1 MNLWYRRG
9 QRVDGTGLR
18 LLGPVGIWRDD
29 QLLGPTAAQQR
40 SVLAMLMMEPG
51 RVVSVDRL
59 VMAIWGEDPPG
70 SARNAVQVQISK
82 LRRILAALPDTELT
96 TSAKGY
102 CLTAPRTAV
111 DLHRFRDLVR
121 EARTSSDDRAAE
133 LLRAALQLWRGPAL
147 ADVAGGWLSDTV
159 GAGLEEERRA
169 AVEECAALDV
179 RAGRHHEAIA
189 QLSAL
194 VAEHPLR
201 ERSVA
206 LLMEA
211 LRRSGRRADALALF
225 RATRQR
231 YAEELGIEPGEE
243 LQRLHRQALEARA
256 GFGLVPGPGPGSGY
270 APEGR
275 TGSGSG
281 PASGSGARPASE
293 VRAEPGAGYAPGDG
307 SAQGAVYASGAGH
320 APGDGTGSG
329 AGYDSGARP
338 GPGVGHVPGDGAG
351 AGHVPGGG
359 TAPEAGHAPGSG
371 ARGAAGARTGSG
383 AGYDSGARPGS
394 GIGHASGDGAG
405 AGYVS
410 EAGYEA
416 GGRTAPEAGA
426 PGSGAGGAA
435 GARTGSGA
443 GYDSGARPGP
453 GVGHV
458 PGDGAGAGHVSGGGT
473 APEAGHAP
481 GSGAGGAAGAR
492 TGSGAGPASG
502 ARSASEVSGAAGA
515 GDETGYRAVPGGGQA
530 PEPRTASGA
539 GHAPETRAES
549 DAGHVPGDRTRPGT
563 GHEPGA
569 WAESGAGYAA
579 EPGTAGA
586 NGAAGH
592 APEARTES
600 GAGPA
605 AGDGAGPEAGHAS
618 GARGAFGA
626 GHAPGD
632 QTAPGAGHAP
642 GDRTA
647 PGAGHAAEPRTSAE
661 AADLGGIPQQLP
673 PDVAHFSGRE
683 RELAGLDALLRT
695 GAASTAAGR
704 SPTAAVIGVI
714 AGSGGLGKTT
724 LAVHWA
730 HRVRDRFPDGQLY
743 VNLRGFGPT
752 GSAMTVAEA
761 VRGFLDAFQVPAHRI
776 PATVE
781 AQTALYRS
789 LLADRRVLILLDNAR
804 DAEQVRPLLPGSP
817 GCLVV
822 LTSRNELTGLVVAE
836 QARPLPLDLL
846 GRAEARELLAGR
858 IGAERAAAEPQAVE
872 DVVTVCAGLPLA
884 LAIVAA
890 RAATH
895 PRFSIAAL
903 ADELH
908 DARGSLD
915 AFEGGDATT
924 DVRAVFS
931 WSYHT
936 LGDDTARLF
945 RLLAVHPGPYIAA
958 PAAAS
963 LAGVDISQARRLLS
977 RLTRAHLIAERSPG
991 RYAFHDLLRAYAME
1005 LTHEYDSADDRR
1017 SALHRVLDH
1026 YLHSAVAAGRAFTPH
1041 REPVA
1046 VAPAR
1051 SGVTVETFG
1060 EHAQA
1065 LTWFT
1070 LEHPVLIAALQ
1081 RAADA
1086 SFETHAWQLAWSLM
1100 EYLDQLGH
1108 WHDQRTV
1115 HRIALG
1121 AAHRIAD
1128 PAGQAYACHGMGLAD
1143 LRMGRYDRARG
1154 HLLRSL
1160 NLHGEVANHIG
1171 QARIHV
1177 ALNMTAERQ
1186 GRDEEL
1192 LYHAR
1197 RSLELY
1203 QVAGHRKG
1211 EAYALNNL
1219 GWAYARLGDFQQTL
1233 VHCAQALALLREAGD
1248 GRGES
1253 AAWDSLG
1260 YAHHHLGD
1268 HQQAITCYRHAVAL
1282 RRTLDERVREAE
1294 SLHRLGDAQRTA
1306 GDVAGARNSWCAA
1319 LSRFDALGHPDADRV
1334 RDELARLG
1342 EPADDR

>member
-1 MNLWYRRG
+1 M
-9 QRVDGTGLR
+9 
-18 LLGPVGIWRDD
+18 GIWRDD

-256 GFGLVPGPGPGSGY
+256 GFGLVPGPGPGPGSGY
-270 APEGR
+270 ASEDR

-281 PASGSGARPASE
+281 PA
-293 VRAEPGAGYAPGDG
+293 PGDG
-307 SAQGAVYASGAGH
+307 SAPGAAYASGAGH
-320 APGDGTGSG
+320 APGDGTGPG
-329 AGYDSGARP
+329 GGYGSGARP

-351 AGHVPGGG
+351 AGHVPGG
-359 TAPEAGHAPGSG
+359 
-371 ARGAAGARTGSG
+371 
-383 AGYDSGARPGS
+383 
-394 GIGHASGDGAG
+394 
-405 AGYVS
+405 
-410 EAGYEA
+410 
-416 GGRTAPEAGA
+416 RTAPG
-426 PGSGAGGAA
+426 
-435 GARTGSGA
+435 
-443 GYDSGARPGP
+443 
-453 GVGHV
+453 
-458 PGDGAGAGHVSGGGT
+458 
-473 APEAGHAP
+473 AGHAP

-492 TGSGAGPASG
+492 AGSGTGHDPGAGYDPGARPGPEVGHAPGDGAGAGHVSEAGGRTGPEAGHAPGSGTGGAAGARTGSGAGHDPGPRTGPGAGYDPGARPGPGAGHAPGSGPGPGAGPASG
-502 ARSASEVSGAAGA
+502 ARSASEALGTAGA
-515 GDETGYRAVPGGGQA
+515 GDETGHRAVPGAGQA

-539 GHAPETRAES
+539 GHAPETHAES

-569 WAESGAGYAA
+569 RAESGA
-579 EPGTAGA
+579 AGA

-592 APEARTES
+592 APEARAES
-600 GAGPA
+600 
-605 AGDGAGPEAGHAS
+605 GAGPEAGHAS

-626 GHAPGD
+626 GHAPGG

-647 PGAGHAAEPRTSAE
+647 LGAGHAAEPRTSAE

-858 IGAERAAAEPQAVE
+858 IGVERAAAEPQAVE

-1342 EPADDR
+1342 EPEPDSTS

>member
-1 MNLWYRRG
+1 M
-9 QRVDGTGLR
+9 
-18 LLGPVGIWRDD
+18 GIWRDD

-40 SVLAMLMMEPG
+40 SVLAMLVMEPG

-59 VMAIWGEDPPG
+59 VMAVWGEDPPG

-102 CLTAPRTAV
+102 CLTTPRTAV

-121 EARTSSDDRAAE
+121 EARTVNDDRAAG

-179 RAGRHHEAIA
+179 RAGRHHEAAA

-201 ERSVA
+201 EGSVA

-243 LQRLHRQALEARA
+243 LQRLHRQALEARG
-256 GFGLVPGPGPGSGY
+256 GFG
-270 APEGR
+270 
-275 TGSGSG
+275 T
-281 PASGSGARPASE
+281 
-293 VRAEPGAGYAPGDG
+293 GAG
-307 SAQGAVYASGAGH
+307 
-320 APGDGTGSG
+320 
-329 AGYDSGARP
+329 
-338 GPGVGHVPGDGAG
+338 
-351 AGHVPGGG
+351 
-359 TAPEAGHAPGSG
+359 E
-371 ARGAAGARTGSG
+371 
-383 AGYDSGARPGS
+383 
-394 GIGHASGDGAG
+394 G
-405 AGYVS
+405 AGYVP
-410 EAGYEA
+410 AP
-416 GGRTAPEAGA
+416 RTDP
-426 PGSGAGGAA
+426 GAGD
-435 GARTGSGA
+435 T
-443 GYDSGARPGP
+443 SGAR
-453 GVGHV
+453 
-458 PGDGAGAGHVSGGGT
+458 
-473 APEAGHAP
+473 
-481 GSGAGGAAGAR
+481 
-492 TGSGAGPASG
+492 
-502 ARSASEVSGAAGA
+502 
-515 GDETGYRAVPGGGQA
+515 
-530 PEPRTASGA
+530 
-539 GHAPETRAES
+539 AE
-549 DAGHVPGDRTRPGT
+549 
-563 GHEPGA
+563 
-569 WAESGAGYAA
+569 
-579 EPGTAGA
+579 
-586 NGAAGH
+586 
-592 APEARTES
+592 
-600 GAGPA
+600 
-605 AGDGAGPEAGHAS
+605 
-618 GARGAFGA
+618 
-626 GHAPGD
+626 
-632 QTAPGAGHAP
+632 
-642 GDRTA
+642 
-647 PGAGHAAEPRTSAE
+647 PGAGHAAEPGGPSEAAGAAGVAGHEPEARTAPGAGRAPEPRTAPGAAE
-661 AADLGGIPQQLP
+661 AAGAAGVSGSEDGVTAAPGPHTAPAAGTAVPAQLP
-673 PDVAHFSGRE
+673 PDVAHFTGRE
-683 RELAGLDALLRT
+683 RELGGLDSLLR
-695 GAASTAAGR
+695 ATA
-704 SPTAAVIGVI
+704 TAAVIGVI

-789 LLADRRVLILLDNAR
+789 LLADRRVLVLLDNAR

-846 GRAEARELLAGR
+846 GRAEARELLIGR

-903 ADELH
+903 AGELH
-908 DARGSLD
+908 GARGSLD

-931 WSYHT
+931 WSYHS
-936 LGDDTARLF
+936 LGADAARLF
-945 RLLAVHPGPYIAA
+945 RLLGVHPGPYIAA

-963 LAGVDISQARRLLS
+963 LAGVDVAQARRLLS
-977 RLTRAHLIAERSPG
+977 RLTRAHLLAERSPG

-1005 LTHEYDSADDRR
+1005 LTQEHDSADERR

-1026 YLHSAVAAGRAFTPH
+1026 YLHSAFAAGRAFTPY
-1041 REPVA
+1041 REPIA
-1046 VAPAR
+1046 LGPAR
-1051 SGVTVETFG
+1051 PGVAVETFG

-1086 SFETHAWQLAWSLM
+1086 GFETHAWQLSWTLA

-1108 WHDQRTV
+1108 WHDQRTI

-1128 PAGQAYACHGMGLAD
+1128 PAGQAHARHGLGLAD

-1160 NLHGEVANHIG
+1160 DLHGETANHIG

-1197 RSLELY
+1197 RSMELY
-1203 QVAGHRKG
+1203 QVAGHRRG
-1211 EAYALNNL
+1211 EAYALNNM
-1219 GWAYARLGDFQQTL
+1219 GWAYAMLGDCRQTL
-1233 VHCAQALALLREAGD
+1233 VHCAKALALLREAGD

-1268 HQQAITCYRHAVAL
+1268 HQQAIACYRRAVEL
-1282 RRTLDERVREAE
+1282 RRGLDERVREAE
-1294 SLHRLGDAQRTA
+1294 SLYRLGDAQRTA
-1306 GDVAGARNSWCAA
+1306 GDVAGARDSWRAA
-1319 LSRFDALGHPDADRV
+1319 LSRFDALGHPDADLV
-1334 RDELARLG
+1334 RDGLARLD
-1342 EPADDR
+1342 EPEPDSAS

>member
-1 MNLWYRRG
+1 M
-9 QRVDGTGLR
+9 
-18 LLGPVGIWRDD
+18 GIWRADR
-29 QLLGPTAAQQR
+29 LLGPTAAQQR
-40 SVLAMLMMEPG
+40 SVLAMLLLEPG

-121 EARTSSDDRAAE
+121 EARAEKDDRAAE

-169 AVEECAALDV
+169 AVEECAAIDV
-179 RAGRHHEAIA
+179 RAGRHHEAVVR
-189 QLSAL
+189 LSAL

-243 LQRLHRQALEARA
+243 LQRLHRQALDTRPETPSDTHEAPDA
-256 GFGLVPGPGPGSGY
+256 
-270 APEGR
+270 A
-275 TGSGSG
+275 
-281 PASGSGARPASE
+281 
-293 VRAEPGAGYAPGDG
+293 D
-307 SAQGAVYASGAGH
+307 
-320 APGDGTGSG
+320 
-329 AGYDSGARP
+329 
-338 GPGVGHVPGDGAG
+338 VPGD
-351 AGHVPGGG
+351 PDDT
-359 TAPEAGHAPGSG
+359 TATPVS
-371 ARGAAGARTGSG
+371 AA
-383 AGYDSGARPGS
+383 
-394 GIGHASGDGAG
+394 
-405 AGYVS
+405 
-410 EAGYEA
+410 
-416 GGRTAPEAGA
+416 
-426 PGSGAGGAA
+426 
-435 GARTGSGA
+435 
-443 GYDSGARPGP
+443 
-453 GVGHV
+453 
-458 PGDGAGAGHVSGGGT
+458 
-473 APEAGHAP
+473 
-481 GSGAGGAAGAR
+481 
-492 TGSGAGPASG
+492 
-502 ARSASEVSGAAGA
+502 
-515 GDETGYRAVPGGGQA
+515 AV
-530 PEPRTASGA
+530 
-539 GHAPETRAES
+539 
-549 DAGHVPGDRTRPGT
+549 
-563 GHEPGA
+563 
-569 WAESGAGYAA
+569 
-579 EPGTAGA
+579 
-586 NGAAGH
+586 
-592 APEARTES
+592 
-600 GAGPA
+600 
-605 AGDGAGPEAGHAS
+605 
-618 GARGAFGA
+618 
-626 GHAPGD
+626 
-632 QTAPGAGHAP
+632 
-642 GDRTA
+642 
-647 PGAGHAAEPRTSAE
+647 
-661 AADLGGIPQQLP
+661 PQQLP
-673 PDVAHFSGRE
+673 PDVAHFTGRE

-695 GAASTAAGR
+695 GDASATGR
-704 SPTAAVIGVI
+704 APTAAVIGVI

-846 GRAEARELLAGR
+846 GRAEARDLLVGR
-858 IGAERAAAEPQAVE
+858 IGAERAAAEPRAVE

-895 PRFSIAAL
+895 PRFPIAAL
-903 ADELH
+903 AAELH

-936 LGDDTARLF
+936 LGDDAARLF
-945 RLLAVHPGPYIAA
+945 RLLGVHPGPYIAA

-963 LAGVDISQARRLLS
+963 LAGVDLTQARRLLG

-1005 LTHEYDSADDRR
+1005 LTQEYDSADERR
-1017 SALHRVLDH
+1017 AALHRVLDH
-1026 YLHSAVAAGRAFTPH
+1026 SLHSSFAAGRAFTPH
-1041 REPVA
+1041 REPIPL
-1046 VAPAR
+1046 APAR
-1051 SGVTVETFG
+1051 SGVTVETFT

-1065 LTWFT
+1065 LTWFSE
-1070 LEHPVLIAALQ
+1070 EHPVLIAALQ

-1086 SFETHAWQLAWSLM
+1086 GFETHAWQLAWSLM
-1100 EYLDQLGH
+1100 EFLDQLGH

-1121 AAHRIAD
+1121 AAHRVAD
-1128 PAGQAYACHGMGLAD
+1128 PAGQAYACHGLGLAD
-1143 LRMGRYDRARG
+1143 LRMGLYDRARS
-1154 HLLRSL
+1154 HLLRAF
-1160 NLHGEVANHIG
+1160 NLHGQTANHIG

-1186 GRDEEL
+1186 GRDDEL

-1233 VHCAQALALLREAGD
+1233 VHCGKALALLREAGD

-1268 HQQAITCYRHAVAL
+1268 HQQAISCYRHAVAL
-1282 RRTLDERVREAE
+1282 RRGLDERVREAE

-1306 GDVAGARNSWCAA
+1306 GDVAGARMSWCAA

-1342 EPADDR
+1342 EPGPDPDPGSGPVSGLS

>member
-1 MNLWYRRG
+1 M
-9 QRVDGTGLR
+9 DGTGLR

-40 SVLAMLMMEPG
+40 SVLAMLLMEPG

-121 EARTSSDDRAAE
+121 EARTEHDDRAAE

-169 AVEECAALDV
+169 AVEECAAIDV
-179 RAGRHHEAIA
+179 RAGRYHEAVA

-243 LQRLHRQALEARA
+243 LQRLHRRALDTRS
-256 GFGLVPGPGPGSGY
+256 GFGP
-270 APEGR
+270 
-275 TGSGSG
+275 
-281 PASGSGARPASE
+281 
-293 VRAEPGAGYAPGDG
+293 EPGMG
-307 SAQGAVYASGAGH
+307 
-320 APGDGTGSG
+320 
-329 AGYDSGARP
+329 
-338 GPGVGHVPGDGAG
+338 
-351 AGHVPGGG
+351 
-359 TAPEAGHAPGSG
+359 
-371 ARGAAGARTGSG
+371 
-383 AGYDSGARPGS
+383 
-394 GIGHASGDGAG
+394 
-405 AGYVS
+405 
-410 EAGYEA
+410 
-416 GGRTAPEAGA
+416 
-426 PGSGAGGAA
+426 
-435 GARTGSGA
+435 
-443 GYDSGARPGP
+443 
-453 GVGHV
+453 
-458 PGDGAGAGHVSGGGT
+458 
-473 APEAGHAP
+473 
-481 GSGAGGAAGAR
+481 
-492 TGSGAGPASG
+492 
-502 ARSASEVSGAAGA
+502 
-515 GDETGYRAVPGGGQA
+515 
-530 PEPRTASGA
+530 
-539 GHAPETRAES
+539 
-549 DAGHVPGDRTRPGT
+549 
-563 GHEPGA
+563 
-569 WAESGAGYAA
+569 
-579 EPGTAGA
+579 
-586 NGAAGH
+586 
-592 APEARTES
+592 
-600 GAGPA
+600 
-605 AGDGAGPEAGHAS
+605 
-618 GARGAFGA
+618 FGA
-626 GHAPGD
+626 GRA
-632 QTAPGAGHAP
+632 AGAGHAP
-642 GDRTA
+642 GDRAGSGHEPGAGYQPGAPAGFGAGQAPGDGAGSGAGYEPGARAGSRAGQAPGARTA
-647 PGAGHAAEPRTSAE
+647 PGAGRAVGAGHVPGGRARVGTEQEPGTGHEPGGRAGSGAGYEPGDRAGSGAGYAPNAGHEPGAGQVPGVRTAPGAGREPGTVPGAAEAQGAAGGCGAAVPEPRTAP
-661 AADLGGIPQQLP
+661 ATAPATDVAPVVVPRQLP
-673 PDVAHFSGRE
+673 PDVAHFTGRE
-683 RELAGLDALLRT
+683 RELAGLDALLRP
-695 GAASTAAGR
+695 GGGAGR
-704 SPTAAVIGVI
+704 APTAAVIGVI

-752 GSAMTVAEA
+752 GSAMTVGEA

-789 LLADRRVLILLDNAR
+789 LLAGRRVLILLDNAR

-846 GRAEARELLAGR
+846 GRAEARDLLVGR
-858 IGAERAAAEPQAVE
+858 IGAERAAAEPRAVE

-903 ADELH
+903 AGELH

-931 WSYHT
+931 WSYHS
-936 LGDDTARLF
+936 LGDDAARLF
-945 RLLAVHPGPYIAA
+945 RLLGVHPGPYIAA

-963 LAGVDISQARRLLS
+963 LAGVDVAQARRLLS

-991 RYAFHDLLRAYAME
+991 RYAFHDLLRAYATE
-1005 LTHEYDSADDRR
+1005 LTQEYDAEDDRR

-1026 YLHSAVAAGRAFTPH
+1026 YLHSAFAAGRAFTPH
-1041 REPVA
+1041 REPITP
-1046 VAPAR
+1046 APAR
-1051 SGVTVETFG
+1051 SGVTVETFT

-1070 LEHPVLIAALQ
+1070 QEHAVLIAALQ

-1086 SFETHAWQLAWSLM
+1086 GFETHAWQLAWSLM

-1115 HRIALG
+1115 HRIALA
-1121 AAHRIAD
+1121 AAHRVAD
-1128 PAGQAYACHGMGLAD
+1128 PAGQAYACHGLGLAD

-1160 NLHGEVANHIG
+1160 ALHGETANHIG
-1171 QARIHV
+1171 QARVHV

-1203 QVAGHRKG
+1203 QMAGHRKG

-1219 GWAYARLGDFQQTL
+1219 GWAHAVLGDFQQTL
-1233 VHCAQALALLREAGD
+1233 VHCGKALALLREAGD

-1268 HQQAITCYRHAVAL
+1268 HGQAITCYRHAVAL
-1282 RRTLDERVREAE
+1282 RRGLDERVREAE

-1306 GDVAGARNSWCAA
+1306 GDVAGARSSWRAA

-1342 EPADDR
+1342 EPGPEPRSGHAS

>member
-1 MNLWYRRG
+1 
-9 QRVDGTGLR
+9 
-18 LLGPVGIWRDD
+18 
-29 QLLGPTAAQQR
+29 
-40 SVLAMLMMEPG
+40 
-51 RVVSVDRL
+51 
-59 VMAIWGEDPPG
+59 
-70 SARNAVQVQISK
+70 
-82 LRRILAALPDTELT
+82 
-96 TSAKGY
+96 
-102 CLTAPRTAV
+102 
-111 DLHRFRDLVR
+111 
-121 EARTSSDDRAAE
+121 
-133 LLRAALQLWRGPAL
+133 
-147 ADVAGGWLSDTV
+147 
-159 GAGLEEERRA
+159 
-169 AVEECAALDV
+169 
-179 RAGRHHEAIA
+179 
-189 QLSAL
+189 
-194 VAEHPLR
+194 
-201 ERSVA
+201 
-206 LLMEA
+206 
-211 LRRSGRRADALALF
+211 
-225 RATRQR
+225 
-231 YAEELGIEPGEE
+231 
-243 LQRLHRQALEARA
+243 
-256 GFGLVPGPGPGSGY
+256 
-270 APEGR
+270 
-275 TGSGSG
+275 
-281 PASGSGARPASE
+281 
-293 VRAEPGAGYAPGDG
+293 
-307 SAQGAVYASGAGH
+307 
-320 APGDGTGSG
+320 
-329 AGYDSGARP
+329 
-338 GPGVGHVPGDGAG
+338 
-351 AGHVPGGG
+351 
-359 TAPEAGHAPGSG
+359 
-371 ARGAAGARTGSG
+371 
-383 AGYDSGARPGS
+383 
-394 GIGHASGDGAG
+394 
-405 AGYVS
+405 
-410 EAGYEA
+410 
-416 GGRTAPEAGA
+416 
-426 PGSGAGGAA
+426 
-435 GARTGSGA
+435 
-443 GYDSGARPGP
+443 
-453 GVGHV
+453 
-458 PGDGAGAGHVSGGGT
+458 
-473 APEAGHAP
+473 
-481 GSGAGGAAGAR
+481 
-492 TGSGAGPASG
+492 
-502 ARSASEVSGAAGA
+502 
-515 GDETGYRAVPGGGQA
+515 
-530 PEPRTASGA
+530 
-539 GHAPETRAES
+539 
-549 DAGHVPGDRTRPGT
+549 
-563 GHEPGA
+563 
-569 WAESGAGYAA
+569 
-579 EPGTAGA
+579 
-586 NGAAGH
+586 
-592 APEARTES
+592 
-600 GAGPA
+600 
-605 AGDGAGPEAGHAS
+605 
-618 GARGAFGA
+618 
-626 GHAPGD
+626 
-632 QTAPGAGHAP
+632 
-642 GDRTA
+642 
-647 PGAGHAAEPRTSAE
+647 PGAGHAAEPRTAAE
-661 AADLGGIPQQLP
+661 AAGAGGGAPGTGSVAADPGAIPQQLP

-695 GAASTAAGR
+695 GAASTAGR

-846 GRAEARELLAGR
+846 GRAEARELLVGR

-963 LAGVDISQARRLLS
+963 LAGVGLSQARRLLG

-1005 LTHEYDSADDRR
+1005 LTQEYDSADDRR

-1041 REPVA
+1041 REPIA

-1051 SGVTVETFG
+1051 SGVTVETFD

-1086 SFETHAWQLAWSLM
+1086 AFETHAWQLAWSLM

-1306 GDVAGARNSWCAA
+1306 GDVAGARTSWCAA

-1342 EPADDR
+1342 DPGPDSDSVT

>member
-1 MNLWYRRG
+1 M
-9 QRVDGTGLR
+9 
-18 LLGPVGIWRDD
+18 GIWRDD

-40 SVLAMLMMEPG
+40 SVLAMLVMEPG

-59 VMAIWGEDPPG
+59 VMAVWGEDPPG

-102 CLTAPRTAV
+102 CLTTPRTAV

-121 EARTSSDDRAAE
+121 EARTVNDDRAAG

-179 RAGRHHEAIA
+179 RAGRHHEAAA

-201 ERSVA
+201 EGSVA

-243 LQRLHRQALEARA
+243 LQRLHHQALAEA
-256 GFGLVPGPGPGSGY
+256 
-270 APEGR
+270 
-275 TGSGSG
+275 T
-281 PASGSGARPASE
+281 
-293 VRAEPGAGYAPGDG
+293 
-307 SAQGAVYASGAGH
+307 
-320 APGDGTGSG
+320 
-329 AGYDSGARP
+329 
-338 GPGVGHVPGDGAG
+338 
-351 AGHVPGGG
+351 
-359 TAPEAGHAPGSG
+359 
-371 ARGAAGARTGSG
+371 
-383 AGYDSGARPGS
+383 
-394 GIGHASGDGAG
+394 
-405 AGYVS
+405 
-410 EAGYEA
+410 
-416 GGRTAPEAGA
+416 
-426 PGSGAGGAA
+426 
-435 GARTGSGA
+435 
-443 GYDSGARPGP
+443 
-453 GVGHV
+453 
-458 PGDGAGAGHVSGGGT
+458 
-473 APEAGHAP
+473 
-481 GSGAGGAAGAR
+481 
-492 TGSGAGPASG
+492 
-502 ARSASEVSGAAGA
+502 
-515 GDETGYRAVPGGGQA
+515 
-530 PEPRTASGA
+530 
-539 GHAPETRAES
+539 
-549 DAGHVPGDRTRPGT
+549 
-563 GHEPGA
+563 
-569 WAESGAGYAA
+569 
-579 EPGTAGA
+579 GTAGA
-586 NGAAGH
+586 SGPTGAAGVSGGEDDATA
-592 APEARTES
+592 AP
-600 GAGPA
+600 GPHTATA
-605 AGDGAGPEAGHAS
+605 AG
-618 GARGAFGA
+618 
-626 GHAPGD
+626 
-632 QTAPGAGHAP
+632 TAVPA
-642 GDRTA
+642 
-647 PGAGHAAEPRTSAE
+647 
-661 AADLGGIPQQLP
+661 QLP
-673 PDVAHFSGRE
+673 PDVAHFTGRE
-683 RELAGLDALLRT
+683 RELGGLDSLLRAT
-695 GAASTAAGR
+695 ATAA
-704 SPTAAVIGVI
+704 AIGVI

-730 HRVRDRFPDGQLY
+730 HRVRERFPDGQLY

-789 LLADRRVLILLDNAR
+789 LLADRRVLVLLDNAR

-846 GRAEARELLAGR
+846 GRAEARELLIGR

-903 ADELH
+903 AGELH

-931 WSYHT
+931 WSYHS
-936 LGDDTARLF
+936 LGADAARLF
-945 RLLAVHPGPYIAA
+945 RLLGVHPGPYIAA

-963 LAGVDISQARRLLS
+963 LAGVDVAQARRLLS
-977 RLTRAHLIAERSPG
+977 RLTRAQLLAERSPG

-1005 LTHEYDSADDRR
+1005 LTQEHDSADERR

-1026 YLHSAVAAGRAFTPH
+1026 YLHSAFAAGRAFTPY
-1041 REPVA
+1041 REPIA
-1046 VAPAR
+1046 LGPAR
-1051 SGVTVETFG
+1051 PGVAVETFG

-1086 SFETHAWQLAWSLM
+1086 GFETHAWQLSWSLA
-1100 EYLDQLGH
+1100 EFLDQLGH
-1108 WHDQRTV
+1108 WHDQRTI

-1128 PAGQAYACHGMGLAD
+1128 PAGQAHARHGLGLAD

-1160 NLHGEVANHIG
+1160 DLHGETANHIG

-1197 RSLELY
+1197 RSMELY
-1203 QVAGHRKG
+1203 QVAGHRRG
-1211 EAYALNNL
+1211 EAYALNNM
-1219 GWAYARLGDFQQTL
+1219 GWAYAMLGDCSQTL
-1233 VHCAQALALLREAGD
+1233 VHCAKALALLREAGD

-1260 YAHHHLGD
+1260 YAHHQLGD
-1268 HQQAITCYRHAVAL
+1268 HQQAIACYRRAVEL
-1282 RRTLDERVREAE
+1282 RRGLDERVREAE
-1294 SLHRLGDAQRTA
+1294 SLYRLGDAQRTA
-1306 GDVAGARNSWCAA
+1306 GDVAGARDSWRAA
-1319 LSRFDALGHPDADRV
+1319 LSRFDALGHPDADQV
-1334 RDELARLG
+1334 RDGLARLD
-1342 EPADDR
+1342 EPEPGSAS

>member
-1 MNLWYRRG
+1 MG
-9 QRVDGTGLR
+9 V
-18 LLGPVGIWRDD
+18 WRDD

-40 SVLAMLMMEPG
+40 SVLAMLLMEPG

-82 LRRILAALPDTELT
+82 LRRILAALPETELA

-121 EARTSSDDRAAE
+121 EARAAHDERAAE
-133 LLRAALQLWRGPAL
+133 LLRGALRLWRGPAL

-169 AVEECAALDV
+169 AMEECAAIDV
-179 RAGRHHEAIA
+179 RAGRHHEAVVR
-189 QLSAL
+189 LSAL

-243 LQRLHRQALEARA
+243 LQRLHRQALDTRPDTRPEA
-256 GFGLVPGPGPGSGY
+256 PSGASSEPHP
-270 APEGR
+270 APEV
-275 TGSGSG
+275 
-281 PASGSGARPASE
+281 AD
-293 VRAEPGAGYAPGDG
+293 APGDTDDT
-307 SAQGAVYASGAGH
+307 AAT
-320 APGDGTGSG
+320 PL
-329 AGYDSGARP
+329 
-338 GPGVGHVPGDGAG
+338 AG
-351 AGHVPGGG
+351 A
-359 TAPEAGHAPGSG
+359 
-371 ARGAAGARTGSG
+371 AA
-383 AGYDSGARPGS
+383 
-394 GIGHASGDGAG
+394 
-405 AGYVS
+405 V
-410 EAGYEA
+410 
-416 GGRTAPEAGA
+416 
-426 PGSGAGGAA
+426 
-435 GARTGSGA
+435 
-443 GYDSGARPGP
+443 
-453 GVGHV
+453 
-458 PGDGAGAGHVSGGGT
+458 
-473 APEAGHAP
+473 
-481 GSGAGGAAGAR
+481 
-492 TGSGAGPASG
+492 
-502 ARSASEVSGAAGA
+502 
-515 GDETGYRAVPGGGQA
+515 
-530 PEPRTASGA
+530 
-539 GHAPETRAES
+539 
-549 DAGHVPGDRTRPGT
+549 
-563 GHEPGA
+563 
-569 WAESGAGYAA
+569 
-579 EPGTAGA
+579 
-586 NGAAGH
+586 
-592 APEARTES
+592 
-600 GAGPA
+600 
-605 AGDGAGPEAGHAS
+605 
-618 GARGAFGA
+618 
-626 GHAPGD
+626 
-632 QTAPGAGHAP
+632 
-642 GDRTA
+642 
-647 PGAGHAAEPRTSAE
+647 
-661 AADLGGIPQQLP
+661 PQQLP
-673 PDVAHFSGRE
+673 PDVAHFTGRE
-683 RELAGLDALLRT
+683 RELASLDALLRNP
-695 GAASTAAGR
+695 GRAS
-704 SPTAAVIGVI
+704 TAAVIGVI

-804 DAEQVRPLLPGSP
+804 DAGQVRPLLPGSP

-846 GRAEARELLAGR
+846 GRAEARDLLIGR

-895 PRFSIAAL
+895 PRFQIAAL

-936 LGDDTARLF
+936 LGDDAARLF
-945 RLLAVHPGPYIAA
+945 RLLGVHPGPYIAA

-963 LAGVDISQARRLLS
+963 LAGVDVPQARRLLG

-991 RYAFHDLLRAYAME
+991 RYAFHDLLRAYATE
-1005 LTHEYDSADDRR
+1005 LTQEYDPADDRR
-1017 SALHRVLDH
+1017 AALHRVLDH
-1026 YLHSAVAAGRAFTPH
+1026 YLHSAFAAGRAFTPH
-1041 REPVA
+1041 REPIA
-1046 VAPAR
+1046 LAPAR
-1051 SGVTVETFG
+1051 SGVTVETFTA
-1060 EHAQA
+1060 HAQA

-1070 LEHPVLIAALQ
+1070 HEHAVLIAALQ

-1086 SFETHAWQLAWSLM
+1086 GFETHAWQLAWTLM
-1100 EYLDQLGH
+1100 EFLDQLGH
-1108 WHDQRTV
+1108 WHDQHTV
-1115 HRIALG
+1115 HRVALD
-1121 AAHRIAD
+1121 AARRVAD
-1128 PAGQAYACHGMGLAD
+1128 PAGQAYACHGLGLAD
-1143 LRMGRYDRARG
+1143 FRMGRYERARG

-1160 NLHGEVANHIG
+1160 DLHGETANPIG

-1203 QVAGHRKG
+1203 QAAGHRKG

-1219 GWAYARLGDFQQTL
+1219 GWAYAVLGDFQQTL
-1233 VHCAQALALLREAGD
+1233 VHCAKALALLREAGD

-1268 HQQAITCYRHAVAL
+1268 HQQAITCYRRAVEL
-1282 RRTLDERVREAE
+1282 RRGLDERVREAE

-1306 GDVAGARNSWCAA
+1306 GDVAGARASWCAA

-1334 RDELARLG
+1334 RAGLAGLG
-1342 EPADDR
+1342 EPAPGES